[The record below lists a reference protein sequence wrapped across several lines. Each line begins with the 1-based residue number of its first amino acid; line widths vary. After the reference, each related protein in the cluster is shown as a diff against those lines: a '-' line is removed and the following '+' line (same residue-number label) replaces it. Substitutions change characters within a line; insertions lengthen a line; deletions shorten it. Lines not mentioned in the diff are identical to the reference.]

1 MEKIGIVTIT
11 YNSTGVLSPFLECI
25 WKQSHQNFIL
35 YVIDNA
41 STDSTLQIL
50 EKEQDSRLKLIKN
63 ESNFGVAKANN
74 QGIKKAIEDRC
85 NQILII
91 NNDVEFENAL
101 IEKLLQFQSDKNCSL
116 ISPKIMFHHNKNL
129 IWYAGGWFVKSKG
142 FLPLHRG
149 MGEIDKGQYDKIK
162 KIEYAPTCCLLAKKE
177 IFEDIGFM
185 DEKYFVY
192 FDDTDF
198 SYRIFKDGKHKMYY
212 VPNIKFYHKVGS
224 LTKSFKTKQNKI
236 YRGDFFLKQTI
247 RNHIYFLKK
256 IGGIF
261 AYVFIFWLF
270 FKNNIRFIIN
280 PKIQKNF
287 KTWTLITKSYFE
299 GLFL

>member
-11 YNSTGVLSPFLECI
+11 YNSADVLSPFLECI

-35 YVIDNA
+35 YVIDNS
-41 STDSTLQIL
+41 STDSTLEIL
-50 EKEQDSRLKLIKN
+50 EKEQDSRLQLIKN
-63 ESNFGVAKANN
+63 ESNFGVARANN
-74 QGIKKAIEDRC
+74 QGIKKAIEKGC

-91 NNDVEFENAL
+91 NNDVEFEDAL
-101 IEKLLQFQSDKNCSL
+101 IEKLLQVQSDKNCSL
-116 ISPKIMFHHNKNL
+116 ISPKMMFHHNKNL
-129 IWYAGGWFVKSKG
+129 IWYAGSWFVKSKG

-149 MGEIDKGQYDKIK
+149 MGEIDKGQYDEIK
-162 KIEYAPTCCLLAKKE
+162 EIEYAPTCCLLAKKE

-212 VPNIKFYHKVGS
+212 VSNIKFYHKVGS
-224 LTKSFKTKQNKI
+224 LTKSFKTGEKTR

-261 AYVFIFWLF
+261 AYASIFWLF

-280 PKIQKNF
+280 PQIQKNF
-287 KTWTLITKSYFE
+287 KTWQLITKSYFE

>member
-11 YNSTGVLSPFLECI
+11 YNSTDVLSTFLESI

-50 EKEQDSRLKLIKN
+50 EKEQDSRLKLIQN
-63 ESNFGVAKANN
+63 EINFGVSKANN
-74 QGIKKAIEDRC
+74 QGIKKAIEEGC

-91 NNDVEFENAL
+91 NNDVEFEDAL
-101 IEKLLQFQSDKNCSL
+101 IEKLLQVQSDKNCSL

-149 MGEIDKGQYDKIK
+149 IGEIDKGQYDEIK

-270 FKNNIRFIIN
+270 FKNNIRFITN
-280 PKIQKNF
+280 RQIQKNF
-287 KTWTLITKSYFE
+287 KTWQLITKSYFE

>member
-11 YNSTGVLSPFLECI
+11 YNSADVLSPFLECI

-35 YVIDNA
+35 YVIDNS
-41 STDSTLQIL
+41 STDSTLEIL
-50 EKEQDSRLKLIKN
+50 EKEQDSRLQLIKN
-63 ESNFGVAKANN
+63 ESNFGVARANN
-74 QGIKKAIEDRC
+74 QGIKKAIEKGC

-91 NNDVEFENAL
+91 NNDVEFEDAL
-101 IEKLLQFQSDKNCSL
+101 IENLLQVQSDKNCSL
-116 ISPKIMFHHNKNL
+116 ISPKMMFHHNKNL
-129 IWYAGGWFVKSKG
+129 IWYAGSWFVKSKG
-142 FLPLHRG
+142 FLPLNRG
-149 MGEIDKGQYDKIK
+149 MGEIDKGQYDEIK
-162 KIEYAPTCCLLAKKE
+162 EIEYAPTCCLLAKKE

-224 LTKSFKTKQNKI
+224 LTKSFKTKQKKR

-261 AYVFIFWLF
+261 AYAFIFWLF

-280 PKIQKNF
+280 PQIQKNF
-287 KTWTLITKSYFE
+287 KTWQLITKSYFE